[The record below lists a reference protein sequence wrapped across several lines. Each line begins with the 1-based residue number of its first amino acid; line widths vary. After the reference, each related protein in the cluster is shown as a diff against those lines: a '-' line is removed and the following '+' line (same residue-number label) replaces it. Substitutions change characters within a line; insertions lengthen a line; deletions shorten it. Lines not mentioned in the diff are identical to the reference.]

1 MFISMF
7 QTMLL
12 RLYWDKIQITPS
24 IGQFIMP
31 ILQISHGGSI
41 LGAKDHLLNTTIFT
55 IRIEWYKL
63 IITCLRKG
71 YIVDGI
77 PKEER
82 NQITIKSKPYRLH
95 DGQLS
100 IAF

>member
-1 MFISMF
+1 MFILMF
-7 QTMLL
+7 QAMLL

-41 LGAKDHLLNTTIFT
+41 LGAKDHLPNTTIFT

-63 IITCLRKG
+63 IITCFKEGIYCGWDTKRRKESNYHQIQTI
-71 YIVDGI
+71 YI
-77 PKEER
+77 
-82 NQITIKSKPYRLH
+82 T
-95 DGQLS
+95 
-100 IAF
+100 